1 MLANDRDHNDSNPH
15 DIKQSRVR
23 NDISVASWQRQA
35 KEMHKAGIGFRDYR
49 PGDFP
54 TLCDIDR
61 LCFPAGVAYS
71 PAEMSYWLRSRD
83 AFAVIA
89 EAPAEDPQGSCIAG
103 FVLGRRERD
112 GKGHIITIEVLPEYR
127 RAGIATELLE
137 RAEQRFKQ
145 MMVTRVE
152 LFTWVENTQA
162 VAFYHKLGYQ
172 TVGRIPRYYLG
183 RLDAWLMA
191 REV

>member
-1 MLANDRDHNDSNPH
+1 MPANDRDPNDS
-15 DIKQSRVR
+15 DQRRVR
-23 NDISVASWQRQA
+23 DDTSVATWQRHA
-35 KEMHKAGIGFRDYR
+35 KEMNKAGTGFRDYR

-54 TLCDIDR
+54 TLCGIDR

-83 AFAVIA
+83 AFAIIA
-89 EAPAEDPQGSCIAG
+89 EDPAEDPQGSCIAG

-127 RAGIATELLE
+127 QAGIATELIE

-162 VAFYHKLGYQ
+162 VAFYRKLGYQ

-191 REV
+191 REL

>member
-35 KEMHKAGIGFRDYR
+35 KEMNKAGIGFRDYR

-89 EAPAEDPQGSCIAG
+89 EAPAKDPQGSCIAG

-162 VAFYHKLGYQ
+162 AAFYHKLGYR
-172 TVGRIPRYYLG
+172 TVDRIPRYYLG